1 MRHWPFDIMGRRLTT
16 ACPLTSSSSS
26 SSSSWPPWGAAVV
39 SSSTKALM
47 SSRCQSTAYLTA

>member
-1 MRHWPFDIMGRRLTT
+1 MRHGPCDTVKRLTT
-16 ACPLTSSSSS
+16 ACRLTS